1 MKIVVYTGAGISR
14 DSGIPLFDEKN
25 SIFTKY
31 SKKILLKDGW
41 KKHWSVFK
49 KFMDELEL
57 SLTSADIKPN
67 KFHYLISKW
76 QKETNDEFTI
86 ITTNID
92 DLHEQAGNK
101 NVIHIHGNIKEKRT
115 LGNGKIIP
123 NCVLFGE
130 RKNFIHECYKI
141 IKKSDLLI
149 CVGSSLSTGDEN
161 LLKEAIKNKV
171 KTIEINPSKTL
182 YSDYFDHSFRKKGYE
197 GLSKIYNYLTKKNNP
212 EEIFSLSI

>member
-1 MKIVVYTGAGISR
+1 MKIVIYTGAGISR
-14 DSGIPLFDEKN
+14 DSGIPLFNEKN

-115 LGNGKIIP
+115 LDNGKIIP

-130 RKNFIHECYKI
+130 RKNFINECYKI
-141 IKKSDLLI
+141 IRESDLLI
-149 CVGSSLSTGDEN
+149 CVGSSLSTGDVN
-161 LLKEAIKNKV
+161 LLKEAIENKV

-182 YSDYFDHSFRKKGYE
+182 YSDYFDYSFRKKGYE
-197 GLSKIYNYLTKKNNP
+197 GLSEIYNYLTKKNNP
-212 EEIFSLSI
+212 EEILSLSI